1 MWARSKTELVRRLVV
16 EGGGVNA
23 SETLAANEAIW
34 SHYLRSR
41 GRSWLDPLG
50 LLGRSSVGR
59 EVSDANASRIAGFL
73 STIAAGPFAQLYD
86 DKATA
91 ASGEGAAGLR
101 T

>member
-1 MWARSKTELVRRLVV
+1 VK
-16 EGGGVNA
+16 GGGMNPT
-23 SETLAANEAIW
+23 ETLEANEAIW
-34 SHYLRSR
+34 SHYLRSQTH
-41 GRSWLDPLG
+41 SWLDPLG

-59 EVSDANASRIAGFL
+59 EVLDADASRIAGFL
-73 STIAAGPFAQLYD
+73 SAIAAGPFARLYN